1 MTEFTLSVPC
11 LFGLE
16 GLCAQELRRL
26 EMKEVAAENGRV
38 LFKGTFEDIIRANL
52 WLRTGE
58 RVLLRLASFPARTFE
73 ELFQG
78 VYHTPLEAI
87 IPKNGAFPVK
97 GHCLGSQLHSVP
109 DCQAIVTGLDNF
121 CPNCGCSLKASP
133 KVQYALVLKSALT
146 SPEDNLTL
154 YQICEREYTS
164 PPFPSQTRICW
175 GTPIKSCAR
184 LPERCS
190 VA

>member
-26 EMKEVAAENGRV
+26 DMKEVAAENGRV

-87 IPKNGAFPVK
+87 IPKNGME
-97 GHCLGSQLHSVP
+97 
-109 DCQAIVTGLDNF
+109 
-121 CPNCGCSLKASP
+121 KAS
-133 KVQYALVLKSALT
+133 SRRG
-146 SPEDNLTL
+146 TL
-154 YQICEREYTS
+154 SVRRS
-164 PPFPSQTRICW
+164 WFWSDAMGKPP
-175 GTPIKSCAR
+175 
-184 LPERCS
+184 
-190 VA
+190 

>member
-26 EMKEVAAENGRV
+26 DMKEVAAENGRV

-73 ELFQG
+73 ELFQFILFDG
-78 VYHTPLEAI
+78 SHIHQKSSEFLFILEQQGEDFPL
-87 IPKNGAFPVK
+87 
-97 GHCLGSQLHSVP
+97 
-109 DCQAIVTGLDNF
+109 
-121 CPNCGCSLKASP
+121 
-133 KVQYALVLKSALT
+133 
-146 SPEDNLTL
+146 
-154 YQICEREYTS
+154 
-164 PPFPSQTRICW
+164 PFW
-175 GTPIKSCAR
+175 
-184 LPERCS
+184 
-190 VA
+190 